1 MLQERPKKWQKY
13 KKQLYSEERSVSLT
27 NILRNCITKSYESVP
42 LHYTICPISLKRVK
56 DFNEGTVTVKF
67 LDENRDEML
76 HDTKLVN
83 DSWGRD
89 KSTSKIIKVR

>member
-1 MLQERPKKWQKY
+1 M
-13 KKQLYSEERSVSLT
+13 
-27 NILRNCITKSYESVP
+27 LRNWITNPYKSVP

>member
-1 MLQERPKKWQKY
+1 M
-13 KKQLYSEERSVSLT
+13 
-27 NILRNCITKSYESVP
+27 LRNWITNPYKSVP
-42 LHYTICPISLKRVK
+42 LHYTIYPISLKRVK
-56 DFNEGTVTVKF
+56 DFNEGTATVKF
-67 LDENRDEML
+67 LDENRDEIL